1 MGRIDIKFLPS
12 ERHFICC
19 TEKGCD
25 KPGAPEAEKCYCPCH
40 DVPCGICGRPRSWHR
55 EGLFCA
61 EKNRRREGAE
71 KA

>member
-1 MGRIDIKFLPS
+1 MSMLQWGHGLATVEI
-12 ERHFICC
+12 C